1 MSNRMRW
8 TLAMAVAPYLLAAF
22 VSLDLNPVSWDWSG
36 RLFVGLFTLIFGV
49 MTYTCPFIREPA
61 A

>member
-1 MSNRMRW
+1 MSTRMRW
-8 TLAMAVAPYLLAAF
+8 TLAMSVAPYLLAVF
-22 VSLDLNPVSWDWSG
+22 VSLDPNPGNWDWFG
-36 RLFVGLFTLIFGV
+36 RLCVGLFTLIFGV